1 MEFNVEEFNN
11 SIINTWGNTTYKG
24 KAIIKATDKLD
35 YPNII
40 SSVIKKMKTKKD
52 NLRVLILSDTYPE
65 RVAVL
70 DRLKEDD
77 IYGTYHC
84 VLLTL
89 DYFNAKFYV
98 NYDLTVIVDISGWS
112 EKVNDG
118 FLASTFKLGF
128 IFKSLTAKNYEEINK
143 NIPIIDYSLNSS
155 DLYNLRLTH
164 PVEEEWIGVQF
175 NNAKAADDYAKYC
188 DYITATLNIFTSFDN
203 IELARK
209 GSMDKSSEQILN
221 EIAAYNGWS
230 ANMDTN
236 LPFNKD
242 IDNFFNPV
250 ALRER
255 ASTCYEI
262 IRKRQLMLT
271 DADSKL
277 DIICDIVGQHR
288 DKNILIISKRGE
300 YAAKVTEAINFKFG
314 YICGDYHDKIEPRS
328 LVDDIGKPI
337 LVKDKKSPNYGK
349 PRIVKSQYISSTN
362 ERLFNAGKLNVLS
375 IKNTSSEALKI
386 SVDVIILTSPLC
398 ETIQQIKYRFA
409 DLILNETPIKVYK
422 LYMVGTIEEKG
433 LKKEKQTNYHK
444 IISNVKFSSSFENI
458 PEIVCE

>member
-1 MEFNVEEFNN
+1 
-11 SIINTWGNTTYKG
+11 
-24 KAIIKATDKLD
+24 
-35 YPNII
+35 
-40 SSVIKKMKTKKD
+40 
-52 NLRVLILSDTYPE
+52 
-65 RVAVL
+65 
-70 DRLKEDD
+70 
-77 IYGTYHC
+77 
-84 VLLTL
+84 
-89 DYFNAKFYV
+89 
-98 NYDLTVIVDISGWS
+98 
-112 EKVNDG
+112 
-118 FLASTFKLGF
+118 
-128 IFKSLTAKNYEEINK
+128 
-143 NIPIIDYSLNSS
+143 
-155 DLYNLRLTH
+155 
-164 PVEEEWIGVQF
+164 
-175 NNAKAADDYAKYC
+175 
-188 DYITATLNIFTSFDN
+188 
-203 IELARK
+203 
-209 GSMDKSSEQILN
+209 
-221 EIAAYNGWS
+221 
-230 ANMDTN
+230 
-236 LPFNKD
+236 
-242 IDNFFNPV
+242 
-250 ALRER
+250 
-255 ASTCYEI
+255 
-262 IRKRQLMLT
+262 MLT

-328 LVDDIGKPI
+328 LVDDSGKPI